1 MSRPSQGRCGD
12 AHKKG
17 EITCCSSTDKTQLVH
32 MATLHAHACA
42 MPVPMPMRFALP
54 GRLFQGRLVWFEA
67 WK

>member
-1 MSRPSQGRCGD
+1 
-12 AHKKG
+12 
-17 EITCCSSTDKTQLVH
+17 